1 MAAAGDTACDRPQSR
16 TSEEEVRELV
26 SWGATWTANDPLAE
40 ETNKNVGNRGGVA
53 IRDMGACDPLPPSI
67 TASEAEEEEDEDAPL
82 PDTEPGLPEE
92 EDWDDEDFDD
102 DFDDDFEDE
111 LDQELERELAE
122 RFGGDDNAILEEDEE
137 IDEEF
142 VDEDSEVEEPKE
154 VEEEKEKE

>member
-1 MAAAGDTACDRPQSR
+1 MTASADIAPDRPRSGPSKEG
-16 TSEEEVRELV
+16 SELPCSELPSWEVF
-26 SWGATWTANDPLAE
+26 WTASDPLTA
-40 ETNKNVGNRGGVA
+40 NAPKV
-53 IRDMGACDPLPPSI
+53 ISI
-67 TASEAEEEEDEDAPL
+67 SASEAEEEEDEDAPL

-122 RFGGDDNAILEEDEE
+122 RFGGDDNAILEEEE
-137 IDEEF
+137 IDDNF

-154 VEEEKEKE
+154 VEEDKEKE